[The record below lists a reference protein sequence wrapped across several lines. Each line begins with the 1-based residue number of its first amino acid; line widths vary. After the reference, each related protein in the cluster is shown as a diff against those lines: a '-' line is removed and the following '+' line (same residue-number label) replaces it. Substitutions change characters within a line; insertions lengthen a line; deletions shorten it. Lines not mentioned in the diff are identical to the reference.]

1 MMGYDIVKLSGILT
15 CDPLEKEEKLMKV
28 SKGIIKVLSVIILV
42 VLITQIAGCGTI
54 LYPERRGQKVHGAVD
69 TKIAVLDAIGLLFF
83 IIPGLIAFGVD
94 FYTGAIYLRPGE
106 KQVWGETQSKQEI
119 VVIRVDPNQLDQK
132 MIEKIVSDHIGQTIS
147 LEDHHMQILKF
158 NGTDVNEFKTLLA
171 KIDKR
176 GQITR

>member
-1 MMGYDIVKLSGILT
+1 
-15 CDPLEKEEKLMKV
+15 MKV
-28 SKGIIKVLSVIILV
+28 NKVIIKVLSVIIMM

-54 LYPERRGQKVHGAVD
+54 MYPERRGQKIHGDVD
-69 TKIAVLDAIGLLFF
+69 TRIAVLDAVGLLFF

-106 KQVWGETQSKQEI
+106 QQVWGQTQNKQEFA
-119 VVIRVDPNQLDQK
+119 VIRVDPNQIDQK

-147 LEDHHMQILKF
+147 LDDHRMQILTF
-158 NGTDVNEFKTLLA
+158 NGTDVNEFKILLS

-176 GQITR
+176 DPITP

>member
-1 MMGYDIVKLSGILT
+1 
-15 CDPLEKEEKLMKV
+15 MKV
-28 SKGIIKVLSVIILV
+28 NKGIIKVLSVIIMM

-54 LYPERRGQKVHGAVD
+54 MYPERRGQKIHGDVD
-69 TKIAVLDAIGLLFF
+69 TRIAVLDAVGLLFF

-106 KQVWGETQSKQEI
+106 QQVWGQTQSKQEFA
-119 VVIRVDPNQLDQK
+119 VIRVDPNQIDQK

-147 LEDHHMQILKF
+147 LDDHRMQILTF
-158 NGTDVNEFKTLLA
+158 NGTDVNEFKTLLS

-176 GQITR
+176 DPITP